1 MKNYFKLFRWQNLL
15 MIIATFYILRYC
27 IAGAILKVNGYSF
40 VFSDVDFALLVL
52 SVVLIAAGGYVI
64 NYYFDTEADQVN
76 GRFNPVGST
85 INANTAVALYLV
97 LSVLG
102 FLVGLYLSIKVG
114 HAKFSL
120 IYFIAAS
127 LLWFYS
133 ASFKKSFLLGN
144 LIVAF
149 LVSLIP
155 LLIAIYDVPLLLVR
169 YHQDAVMYGI
179 NFNVITLWMLGYSA
193 FAFGFTLLREITKD
207 LQDIEG
213 DISVGANT
221 LPIVLG
227 QSATKVLL
235 ILLDLGLI
243 AGLIWIFVKY
253 LNHIWSLIYLSL
265 FLILPNLVFIFQIF
279 RAKTVRH
286 YKQASDLL
294 KIIMILGITYAF
306 LACYI
311 FSKL

>member
-1 MKNYFKLFRWQNLL
+1 MKNYLKLFRWQNLL
-15 MIIATFYILRYC
+15 IIIATFYILRYC
-27 IAGAILKVNGYSF
+27 IAGAILKVNGYDF
-40 VFSDVDFALLVL
+40 IFSDVDFGLLVL

-64 NYYFDTEADQVN
+64 NSYFDIETDKVN
-76 GRFNPVGST
+76 GRFNPVGT
-85 INANTAVALYLV
+85 VVNANTAVALYLV

-102 FLVGLYLSIKVG
+102 FLIGLYLSIKVG
-114 HAKFSL
+114 HANFSL
-120 IYFIAAS
+120 IFFIAAS

-133 ASFKKSFLLGN
+133 SAFKKSFLIGN

-149 LVSLIP
+149 LVSLVP

-169 YHQDAVMYGI
+169 YQRDIQIYGI
-179 NFNVITLWMLGYSA
+179 NFNVITFWMLGYA
-193 FAFGFTLLREITKD
+193 FFAFGFTLIREITKD

-227 QSATKVLL
+227 ERTTKFLVVLL
-235 ILLDLGLI
+235 DSGLI
-243 AGLIWIFVKY
+243 AALVWVFWKY
-253 LNHIWSLIYLSL
+253 LNHIWSLIYLGL
-265 FLILPNLVFIFQIF
+265 FLILPNLVFIVLIL
-279 RAKTVRH
+279 RAKSKEQ
-286 YKQASDLL
+286 YKKASNWL
-294 KIIMILGITYAF
+294 KLIMVLGITYAF